1 MTNTKAKTLR
11 DEHKGSIP
19 LTGSS
24 DDTFKWDV
32 IGKTLRGKFLR
43 MRPGGNGGQFVMI
56 DTGRDVVVASAPTG
70 VEDALEGVQPGTE
83 VVIRYIADRA
93 PKREGDSPFKV
104 FEAVAIPAPRK

>member
-1 MTNTKAKTLR
+1 MANTKAKSLR
-11 DEHKGSIP
+11 DEFKGSIP

-24 DDTFKWDV
+24 DETFKWDS

-43 MRPGGNGGQFVMI
+43 LRDGGNGGQFVMI

-70 VEDALEGVQPGTE
+70 LVDALENVAPGTE
-83 VVIRYIADRA
+83 VVIRHIADRA

-104 FEAVAIPAPRK
+104 FEAVAIPAARK